1 VILYLVY
8 LCLQETQTTDL
19 LHIHQLKLTQFKN
32 YPSAVF
38 EFDEGLNCIVG
49 QNGVG
54 KTNLLDAIHYLA
66 MCKSHFS
73 LPDKSIIQHDQDFL
87 RLEGTFFAE
96 EQKEII
102 VAKLPRGKK
111 KVMERNGVPY
121 KKLIEHIGMIPV
133 VMIVP
138 DDTRL
143 ATEGSELRRRF
154 MDTALAQMDM
164 PYLKALANYQLLL
177 KQRNAALKAM
187 ARQQRHDSVLLE
199 TYTEQMHAPAMLIH
213 ERRKVFIED
222 WLPVFQKYYSHISGA
237 TEKVG
242 CQYQSQL
249 AEGDFME
256 MTSNAQEKDRILA
269 RTTIGVHK
277 DDLNFEI
284 EGYELKKFASQGQ
297 LKSYVLALKLALHDL
312 LKVRKGQN
320 PIFLLD
326 DIFDKLDKNRV
337 RQLLELLIEKD
348 FGQVFISDTHEGR
361 VVDLVKDFAQS
372 WKEIVIKK
380 DT

>member
-1 VILYLVY
+1 M
-8 LCLQETQTTDL
+8 
-19 LHIHQLKLTQFKN
+19 HIHQLKLTQFKN

-38 EFDEGLNCIVG
+38 EFDERLNCIVG

-96 EQKEII
+96 NQKEVI

-111 KVMERNGVPY
+111 KVMERNGIPY

-154 MDTALAQMDM
+154 MDTAMAQMDM
-164 PYLKALANYQLLL
+164 PYLKALAKYQQLL

-187 ARQQRHDSVLLE
+187 AKQQRHDPVLLQ
-199 TYTEQMHAPAMLIH
+199 TYTEQMEIPAKLIH
-213 ERRKVFIED
+213 EKRSVFISD
-222 WLPVFQKYYSHISGA
+222 WLPVFQKYYNHISGA
-237 TEKVG
+237 NEKVG
-242 CQYQSQL
+242 CHYKSQL
-249 AEGDFME
+249 SEGDFLE
-256 MTSNAQEKDRILA
+256 MTRNAQEKDRILA
-269 RTTIGVHK
+269 RTTVGIHK
-277 DDLNFEI
+277 DDLRFEI

-361 VVDLVKDFAQS
+361 VVGLVKDFAES
-372 WKEIVIKK
+372 WKEIVVEKGR
-380 DT
+380 

>member
-1 VILYLVY
+1 M
-8 LCLQETQTTDL
+8 Q
-19 LHIHQLKLTQFKN
+19 IHQLKLTQFKN
-32 YPSAVF
+32 YTNAVF
-38 EFDEGLNCIVG
+38 EFDKRLNCIVG

-73 LPDKSIIQHDQDFL
+73 LPDKNIIQHDQDFL
-87 RLEGTFFAE
+87 RLEGHFQANGKAE
-96 EQKEII
+96 VI

-121 KKLIEHIGMIPV
+121 KKLTEHIGLIPV

-154 MDTALAQMDM
+154 MDTALAQMDRA
-164 PYLKALANYQLLL
+164 YLQALSKYQLLL
-177 KQRNAALKAM
+177 KQRNAALKQM
-187 ARQQRHDSVLLE
+187 ARQQRHDEALLQ
-199 TYTEQMHAPAMLIH
+199 TYTEQMEAPAKLIFQK
-213 ERRKVFIED
+213 RKEFIKD
-222 WLPVFQKYYSHISGA
+222 WLPVFQKYYAHISGGVE
-237 TEKVG
+237 TVN
-242 CQYQSQL
+242 CRYRSQL

-256 MTSNAQEKDRILA
+256 MTRNAQEKDRILA

-277 DDLNFEI
+277 DDLIFEI
-284 EGYELKKFASQGQ
+284 KDYELKKYASQGQ
-297 LKSYVLALKLALHDL
+297 LKSYVLALKLALYDL
-312 LKVRKGQN
+312 LKERKEET

-348 FGQVFISDTHEGR
+348 FGQVFISDTHVGR
-361 VVDLVKDFAQS
+361 VVELVKEFAVS
-372 WKEIVIKK
+372 WKEIVVKK
-380 DT
+380 GVVKEDLK